1 MNRQRPNLNKRW
13 LPRRGQVFSSR
24 DELEN
29 KLLESGW
36 EFEGHGTAL
45 DEGKEIGYDVGV
57 TDKKSDIWIMV
68 DMVPLGVKVTKVKK
82 LRLSDYSEKKR

>member
-1 MNRQRPNLNKRW
+1 MSSYGRW
-13 LPRRGQVFSSR
+13 LPKKGQVFTSR

-36 EFEGHGTAL
+36 EFEGHGTGL
-45 DEGKEIGYDVGV
+45 DKGREISYDVGV

-68 DMVPLGVKVTKVKK
+68 DMVPLGIKVTRVKK
-82 LRLSDYSEKKR
+82 LRLSDYSGK

>member
-1 MNRQRPNLNKRW
+1 M
-13 LPRRGQVFSSR
+13 PRKGQIFISR

-45 DEGKEIGYDVGV
+45 DEGRETGYDVGV
-57 TDKKSDIWIMV
+57 TDKKSNIWIMV
-68 DMVPLGVKVTKVKK
+68 DMVPLGVKVTKVRK
-82 LRLSDYSEKKR
+82 LRLSDYGKVREVG